1 MKPGGRLPLFV
12 EPLAT
17 RGWGAFDAAT
27 QAWLEHEAAV
37 AREAAAAGVP
47 AWRIKSR
54 DRYNAKRKAAR
65 MTAHMRPIEAPIST
79 QASEHAR

>member
-1 MKPGGRLPLFV
+1 MFV

-27 QAWLEHEAAV
+27 QAWLEHEMAVVQRAAETQRPV
-37 AREAAAAGVP
+37 
-47 AWRIKSR
+47 WRVKAC
-54 DRYNAKRKAAR
+54 DRYTAKRKAAR
-65 MTAHMRPIEAPIST
+65 MAARMGPIEAPISI